1 MTHLERRIFISHAT
15 ADKDIADALV
25 DLLKTGA
32 DVRTAQIFC
41 ASLEGYGVP
50 EGEDFVEYIRTQIES
65 PVLVVAVISPA
76 YYESAFCVCELG
88 AAWAMQHSLFPV
100 VVPPLTYGELQG
112 VISKTQGG
120 YIKEAAKLDN
130 LRDRVLSVLGIAPVA
145 TALWNDKRD
154 QFLVRMD
161 ELLDERPPLKR
172 VPAADLE
179 ALKGKYKAA
188 LKKLKDGEAEL
199 VLAKAQMEAVSALKD
214 RADVAHILV
223 AGDESAEFERLLEDA
238 KKKIRRLPRVV
249 REALFHHY
257 SGTAYSPDGMD
268 RSAWDDIQ
276 KEVEAKFLRE
286 PEGRVVQVNLSDKAV
301 GRAVEAVVALD
312 SFFRRAT
319 APFHTWFEGDA
330 DYDADVT
337 SSRFWKDY
345 LGVQLT

>member
-1 MTHLERRIFISHAT
+1 MTHPERRIFISHAK

-41 ASLEGYGVP
+41 TSLEGYGVP
-50 EGEDFVEYIRTQIES
+50 EGEDFVEYIRKQIES

-76 YYESAFCVCELG
+76 YYESTFCVCELG

-120 YIKEAAKLDN
+120 YINEGAKIDN
-130 LRDRVLSVLGIAPVA
+130 LRDRVLTVLGIAPVA

-154 QFLVRMD
+154 QFLVKMD
-161 ELLDERPPLKR
+161 ELLADRPPLKK
-172 VPAADLE
+172 VPASDLE

-188 LKKLKDGEAEL
+188 LKKLKDAEGE
-199 VLAKAQMEAVSALKD
+199 VVQVQAQLEAVSALKD
-214 RADVAHILV
+214 RAEVAKILV
-223 AGDESAEFERLLEDA
+223 GGDESAEYEHLLEDA
-238 KKKIRRLPRVV
+238 KTKVRRLPRVV
-249 REALFHHY
+249 REALYHHY
-257 SGTAYSPDGMD
+257 SGTAYSPDAMD

-276 KEVEAKFLRE
+276 REVEAKYLRE
-286 PEGRVVQVNLSDKAV
+286 PDGRVVHVNLDDKMV
-301 GRAVEAVVALD
+301 GRAVEAVDALS

-319 APFHTWFEGDA
+319 APFHTWFEGEA
-330 DYDADVT
+330 DYEPDVT
-337 SSRFWKDY
+337 SSRFWTDY